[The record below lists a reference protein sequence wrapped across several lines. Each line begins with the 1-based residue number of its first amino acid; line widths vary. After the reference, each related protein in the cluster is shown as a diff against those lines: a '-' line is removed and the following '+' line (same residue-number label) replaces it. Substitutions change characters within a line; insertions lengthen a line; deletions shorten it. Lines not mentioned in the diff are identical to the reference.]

1 MGIIRIL
8 MVLVQEIVNQIIN
21 NVVQKEIWMVIV
33 LNVPMAYILIII
45 NVKEII
51 FKDVYLS
58 MDLIVKLVEMASKYS
73 IINVLKLSMDANSIQ
88 IQELA

>member
-1 MGIIRIL
+1 